1 MNTKQK
7 LNELREYIIK
17 NDYDIDDLEK
27 MINEENDDNEYDDYI
42 ELLDECKYVARILN
56 IDINDFFNQLRGII

>member
-27 MINEENDDNEYDDYI
+27 MINEENDDSEYDDYI
-42 ELLDECKYVARILN
+42 ELLDECKYVARVLN

>member
-27 MINEENDDNEYDDYI
+27 MINEENDANEYDDYI

-56 IDINDFFNQLRGII
+56 IDINDFFNKLRGII